1 MAEHGEVHAHVPMS
15 DALGDYLNTISRV
28 PLLTNAEELHLGRLV
43 RRWQDDPSASPLVV
57 RRGKRALDRIVSANL
72 RLVVSVVKRYR
83 RRIVHLAIEPI
94 DLIQAGNIGLIRAV
108 EKFDP
113 GRGYRFST
121 YAYWWIRQS
130 VSRHVQEAHA
140 PLRIPAALASL
151 IGKIETILDRTGR
164 LPSTQELSDKLGE
177 SPKRIEAALA
187 LRHLVGVISLD
198 QPLAG
203 GDASDLT
210 LLDGVTDGTV
220 PEPVDD
226 YLWLHGQ
233 LHQLSGLELDVLHFR
248 YTADERCSLK
258 QVAEQ
263 LGRSKFQIQ
272 AIERRALMKLRA
284 ALGPVLEPVS
294 RCS

>member
-1 MAEHGEVHAHVPMS
+1 MS

-28 PLLTNAEELHLGRLV
+28 PLLTSAEELHLGRLV
-43 RRWQDDPSASPLVV
+43 RSWQDDPHAPPAVV

-130 VSRHVQEAHA
+130 VSRHVQEVHA
-140 PLRIPAALASL
+140 PLRIPAALANL
-151 IGKIETILDRTGR
+151 ISKIEAILDCTGCI
-164 LPSTQELSDKLGE
+164 PPTPELSARLGE
-177 SPKRIEAALA
+177 SPRRIEAALA

-198 QPLAG
+198 QPLGG

-233 LHQLSGLELDVLHFR
+233 LHQLSGLELDVLHCR
-248 YTADERCSLK
+248 YTAEERRSLK
-258 QVAEQ
+258 QVAER

-272 AIERRALMKLRA
+272 AIERRALLKLRA
-284 ALGPVLEPVS
+284 ALTPVLEPVS
-294 RCS
+294 RCV

>member
-1 MAEHGEVHAHVPMS
+1 MS

-28 PLLTNAEELHLGRLV
+28 PLLTSAEELHLGRLV
-43 RRWQDDPSASPLVV
+43 RSWQDDPHASPLVV

-130 VSRHVQEAHA
+130 VSRHVQEVHA

-151 IGKIETILDRTGR
+151 IGKIEALMDRAGC
-164 LPSTQELSDKLGE
+164 LPPTLELSARLGE
-177 SPKRIEAALA
+177 SPRRIEAALA

-198 QPLAG
+198 QPMAG

-210 LLDGVTDGTV
+210 LLDSVSDGLV

-233 LHQLSGLELDVLHFR
+233 LHQLSGLELNVLHSR
-248 YTADERCSLK
+248 YAADQGRSLK
-258 QVAEQ
+258 QVADQ
-263 LGRSKFQIQ
+263 LGKSKFQIQ
-272 AIERRALMKLRA
+272 AIERRALSKLRA
-284 ALGPVLEPVS
+284 ALTPILEPVG
-294 RCS
+294 R